1 MNAIRE
7 VSEIRNIFKG
17 ALTYLET
24 KKEEVNNLN
33 VFPVPDGDTGTNMYL
48 TMASAIRAIDSVEP
62 GSFTEFADALSKGAL
77 MGARGNSGVILSQ
90 IFRGFAMSIH
100 DKGVIDSKILADCFR
115 LGSEIAYKAV
125 KKPVKGTILTV
136 MDGIWAGAS
145 ESLNDKDEWLYT
157 LEKGILGGRKALEE
171 TPELLPVLKE
181 AGVVDA
187 GGYGLLVILE
197 GMYKTALGDQSFL
210 TTIDMVLD
218 SPIIDES
225 YHSLEDIRYGYCT
238 EFIILNPDK
247 DNETI
252 REALDK
258 PEIGDSLVTIVA
270 DGIAKVHIHTNNPGQ
285 VLEYA
290 LSVGSVTNIKIDNMR
305 QQFLEEQ
312 EKKGKKP
319 KKQGRMKEHGFV
331 MVVPGSGLGEI
342 AQSMGVDAVL
352 DGGQTMNPST
362 HDIQEAIETV
372 HARTI
377 YVFPNNKNIILSAE
391 QTVNLNNDKKVI
403 VVPSMNVQQGFAA
416 VLAFR
421 EDKEPLEN
429 LRRMKGAF
437 GDVRTGAITYAVR
450 DTKNKGMKIKK
461 DQILVLGESEILAAV
476 DSIQDGIREFLRQ
489 AYDGQEIMTLYYGDQ
504 VKEQDAMAVKEQ
516 IEAQYPD
523 LEVMVFEGKQPVYFY
538 FLSLE

>member
-48 TMASAIRAIDSVEP
+48 TMSSAIKAIESAEP
-62 GSFTEFADALSKGAL
+62 GSFTEFADVLSKGAL

-100 DKGVIDSKILADCFR
+100 DKGAIDSKVLADCFR
-115 LGSEIAYKAV
+115 LGSEVAYKAV

-145 ESLNDKDEWLYT
+145 ESMKDKDEWLYT

-210 TTIDMVLD
+210 TTMDMVLD
-218 SPIIDES
+218 APIIDES
-225 YHSLEDIRYGYCT
+225 YSNLEDIRYGYCT
-238 EFIILNPDK
+238 EFIILNPEK

-290 LSVGSVTNIKIDNMR
+290 LSLGSVTNIKIDNMR

-319 KKQGRMKEHGFV
+319 KKQGKMKDHGFV

-362 HDIQEAIETV
+362 HDIQEAIEAV
-372 HARTI
+372 HARTV

-391 QTVNLNNDKKVI
+391 QTVNLNNDKRII
-403 VVPSMNVQQGFAA
+403 VVPSLNVQQGFAA
-416 VLAFR
+416 VLAFQ
-421 EDKEPLEN
+421 EDKDPLEN
-429 LRRMKGAF
+429 LKRMKGAF
-437 GDVRTGAITYAVR
+437 SDVRTGAITYAVR
-450 DTKNKGMKIKK
+450 DTKNKGMKIRK
-461 DQILVLGESEILAAV
+461 DQILVLGESEILGAV
-476 DSIQDGIREFLRQ
+476 DSIQDGISEFLRQ

-504 VKEQDAMAVKEQ
+504 VKEQDALAVKDQ
-516 IEAQYPD
+516 IEAQYPE